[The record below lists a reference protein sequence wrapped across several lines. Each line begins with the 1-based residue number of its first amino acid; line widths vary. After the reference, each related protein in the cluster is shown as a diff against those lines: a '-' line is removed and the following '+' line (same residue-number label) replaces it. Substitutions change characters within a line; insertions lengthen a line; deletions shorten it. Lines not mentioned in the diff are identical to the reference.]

1 MEPDSWHNR
10 VLCAIAGTV
19 VKPNATF
26 RTISNFPAH
35 YFVSSV
41 VIFVVACIASFQ
53 SPAITWLDSDGIS
66 LGSSSLVYVRSF
78 IHSAF
83 QNFMFIAVLFW
94 IGGKYGENRRF
105 KDTFPVLSYC
115 MIPLMVL
122 GATTPV
128 WTHFFIFPGF
138 AHVGGPLGGLPTDL
152 AFFLIQ
158 NASAFFLIQIAF
170 TVFLMAWTFVLFV
183 KATKISRG
191 LGTGKAV
198 GVVALAA
205 AATYFIT
212 IAFTI
217 LGGIFVPFA
226 WI

>member
-1 MEPDSWHNR
+1 M
-10 VLCAIAGTV
+10 
-19 VKPNATF
+19 
-26 RTISNFPAH
+26 
-35 YFVSSV
+35 
-41 VIFVVACIASFQ
+41 
-53 SPAITWLDSDGIS
+53 
-66 LGSSSLVYVRSF
+66 
-78 IHSAF
+78 
-83 QNFMFIAVLFW
+83 
-94 IGGKYGENRRF
+94 
-105 KDTFPVLSYC
+105 
-115 MIPLMVL
+115 
-122 GATTPV
+122 
-128 WTHFFIFPGF
+128 
-138 AHVGGPLGGLPTDL
+138 PTDL